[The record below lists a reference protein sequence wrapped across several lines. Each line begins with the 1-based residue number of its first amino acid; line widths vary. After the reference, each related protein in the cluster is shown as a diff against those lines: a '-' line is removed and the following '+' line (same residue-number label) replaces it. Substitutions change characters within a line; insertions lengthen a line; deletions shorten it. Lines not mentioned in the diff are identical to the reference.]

1 MWFLWLCK
9 LKPKKYVFFF
19 LNLGYL
25 LPRVK
30 FQIFGSCTGNMLRSF
45 GLSLVF
51 GNFYYFIKPQT
62 LIPFFFNHWKWKF
75 WNFGLE
81 FKWSFLSLPSYSN
94 PRNFFFF
101 FSCIF
106 FFLGNKQ
113 SYWVLAFRTE
123 HFRSCF
129 LDSSGNL
136 IFGSFLVLLVL
147 LFLAGGAFY
156 FFTVQFWLK
165 KNRNNYYLI

>member
-106 FFLGNKQ
+106 FFWETSRVIEFWHLEPNILDL
-113 SYWVLAFRTE
+113 V
-123 HFRSCF
+123 F
-129 LDSSGNL
+129 L
-136 IFGSFLVLLVL
+136 ILLEIW
-147 LFLAGGAFY
+147 FLALF
-156 FFTVQFWLK
+156 
-165 KNRNNYYLI
+165 